1 MTRDELIRAVGGT
14 IHETAL
20 PGLKTPRRGKVRD
33 IYETEDSMYFV
44 TTDRVSAFDRVIATI
59 PYKGFILTSVA
70 GFWFERT
77 RDIVPNHIID
87 IPHPNVMRVRK
98 LRPLDV
104 EMVVRA
110 YITGVTSTS
119 LWTIY
124 SSGRRVV
131 SGHPLPEGLRKN
143 ERLAEPIITPSTKAH
158 HGHDQT
164 VSPADLVEA
173 GVVSEETYAE
183 LARVSLALFAFGSAW
198 CAGRGLILV
207 DTKYEFGLDEA
218 GRITLMDEVHTP
230 DSSRFWAADSY
241 EPAMARGEDPVGF
254 DKEYVRKWLKGR
266 GYAGDGPVPRVPDE
280 IRAEAAARYI
290 GAYEKI
296 TGRAFE
302 PPYESAM
309 DSLESWAESL
319 A

>member
-1 MTRDELIRAVGGT
+1 MKKDDLIRAVGGT
-14 IHETAL
+14 IGETAL
-20 PGLKTPRRGKVRD
+20 SGLKAPRRGKVRD
-33 IYETEDSMYFV
+33 IYELGDSMYFV
-44 TTDRVSAFDRVIATI
+44 TTDRVSAFDRVITTI

-77 RDIVPNHIID
+77 RPIVPNHIID
-87 IPHPNVMRVRK
+87 IPHPNVMHVKK

-124 SSGRRVV
+124 SGGKRVI
-131 SGHPLPEGLRKN
+131 SGHRLPEGLKKN

-164 VSPADLVEA
+164 VSPGDLIEAD
-173 GVVSEETYAE
+173 VVSEETYGE
-183 LARVSLALFAFGSAW
+183 LARVSLALFAFASDW
-198 CAGRGLILV
+198 CAERGLILV
-207 DTKYEFGLDEA
+207 DTKYEFGTDEE

-241 EPAMARGEDPVGF
+241 EPAMSKGEDPVGF
-254 DKEYVRKWLKGR
+254 DKEYVRKWLKGQ
-266 GYAGDGPVPRVPDE
+266 GFSGDGRVPDVPAE
-280 IRAEAAARYI
+280 VRAEAATRYV

-296 TGRAFE
+296 TGKSFE

-309 DSLESWAESL
+309 DSLASWAKSL